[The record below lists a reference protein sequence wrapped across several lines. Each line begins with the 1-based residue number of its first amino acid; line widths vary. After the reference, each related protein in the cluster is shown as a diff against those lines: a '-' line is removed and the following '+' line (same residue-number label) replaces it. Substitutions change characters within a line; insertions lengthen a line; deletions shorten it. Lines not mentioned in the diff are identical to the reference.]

1 MELIAQTNR
10 LVHTLIDEPGCESLS
25 TAQVEHALVQIK
37 TNGRAQGVSRSL
49 RQQDLSRL
57 VDLYVLRKAPAPS
70 RRAMIECLTIL
81 ANALVWSEDLLA
93 SFEPGHVITKVLN
106 ECFQPSV
113 DAREEYLFMRLLF
126 LFTFHGRRYD
136 EKLIKTGLAAVAS
149 KISYAAAHEAVFT
162 TEMERLAFIECMKFT
177 FNLLHHYPLAV
188 DYVQGYTARALVK
201 IFYTLDPREEHDLC
215 QHISNC
221 LLCLPVAAW
230 LYENDSLT
238 VLERILAFVEIM
250 VDPVNENLRED
261 RILAPPLSLLH
272 CIVSDLFKTQQQ
284 SDESSEKRA
293 SLRSMCRERILPS
306 ASDRK
311 QVLGTTDSLASYLLR
326 ITIDPVLRTTRN
338 IIFDIFWKLSHE
350 SPDEFVGNFGLGY
363 ASSFLASHGI
373 AFPESVNTTQPST
386 PTTTS
391 DNVAGPSVNPIT
403 GQYVQYEKQTPNP
416 VDEMTEEEKERDA
429 ERMFVLFERLK
440 ANNMIKV
447 QNPVEVAARQGK
459 LHELD
464 N

>member
-1 MELIAQTNR
+1 MELISQTNR

-37 TNGRAQGVSRSL
+37 TNGRAEGVSKSL
-49 RQQDLSRL
+49 QLNDLNRL
-57 VDLYVLRKAPAPS
+57 MDLYVLRKTNPS
-70 RRAMIECLTIL
+70 RKAMIECLTIL
-81 ANALVWSEDLLA
+81 ANALVWNENLLA
-93 SFEPGHVITKVLN
+93 SFDPGHVISKVLN

-113 DAREEYLFMRLLF
+113 DAKEEYLFMRLLF
-126 LFTFHGRRYD
+126 LFTFHGRGYE
-136 EKLIKTGLAAVAS
+136 EKLIKTGLAAVAT
-149 KISYAAAHEAVFT
+149 KISYTAAHEAVFT
-162 TEMERLAFIECMKFT
+162 TDMERLSFIECMKFT
-177 FNLLHHYPLAV
+177 FNLLHHYPMAG

-201 IFYTLDPREEHDLC
+201 IFYTLDPRGEYDLC

-221 LLCLPVAAW
+221 LLCLPVSSW
-230 LYENDSLT
+230 LYENDSSM
-238 VLERILAFVEIM
+238 VLDRILSFIEIM
-250 VDPVNENLRED
+250 VNPVNEQLRED
-261 RILAPPLSLLH
+261 RILSPPLSLLH
-272 CIVSDLFKTQQQ
+272 CIVTDLFGTKQQNDKTGG
-284 SDESSEKRA
+284 DPTKREG
-293 SLRSMCRERILPS
+293 LQELCRDRILPS
-306 ASDRK
+306 ESDREK
-311 QVLGTTDSLASYLLR
+311 VLGTSESLSSYLLR

-338 IIFDIFWKLSHE
+338 IIFDVFWKLSHE

-386 PTTTS
+386 KGNNS
-391 DNVAGPSVNPIT
+391 GPAVNPIT
-403 GQYVQYEKQTPNP
+403 GQYVQYEQQQPNP

-459 LHELD
+459 LQELD

>member
-1 MELIAQTNR
+1 MELISQTHR

-37 TNGRAQGVSRSL
+37 TNGRAEGISRSL
-49 RQQDLSRL
+49 QQADLSRL
-57 VDLYVLRKAPAPS
+57 VDRYVLRKTYPS
-70 RRAMIECLTIL
+70 RRAMIECLTVL
-81 ANALVWSEDLLA
+81 ANALVWNETLLA
-93 SFEPGHVITKVLN
+93 HFDPGHVITKVLN

-113 DAREEYLFMRLLF
+113 DAKEEYLFMRLLF
-126 LFTFHGRRYD
+126 LFTFHGRRYED
-136 EKLIKTGLAAVAS
+136 KLIKTGLAAVAA
-149 KISYAAAHEAVFT
+149 KISQTASRDAVFAT
-162 TEMERLAFIECMKFT
+162 DMERLAFVECMKFT

-188 DYVQGYTARALVK
+188 DYVQGYTARALVQ
-201 IFYTLDPREEHDLC
+201 IFYTLDPRAEHDLC

-221 LLCLPVAAW
+221 LLCLPVSAW
-230 LYENDSLT
+230 LCEGDSAL
-238 VLERILAFVEIM
+238 VLGRILSFIEIM
-250 VDPVNENLRED
+250 VDPVNEQLRED

-272 CIVSDLFKTQQQ
+272 CIVSALFSQHEQQQ
-284 SDESSEKRA
+284 QQQQQQRGDWA
-293 SLRSMCRERILPS
+293 GLQTLCRERILPS
-306 ASDRK
+306 ESDRER
-311 QVLGTTDSLASYLLR
+311 VLGTTDSLSSYLLR

-350 SPDEFVGNFGLGY
+350 SPDEFVANFGLGY

-373 AFPESVNTTQPST
+373 AFPESVNTTTATAASPAQTAP
-386 PTTTS
+386 
-391 DNVAGPSVNPIT
+391 AVNPVT
-403 GQYVQYEKQTPNP
+403 GQYLQYEQRPPDP
-416 VDEMTEEEKERDA
+416 VDEMSEEEKERDA

-459 LHELD
+459 LQELD

>member
-1 MELIAQTNR
+1 MELITQTNR

-37 TNGRAQGVSRSL
+37 TNGRAQGVSKSL
-49 RQQDLSRL
+49 RLADLNRL
-57 VDLYVLRKAPAPS
+57 VDLYVLRKAGPS
-70 RRAMIECLTIL
+70 RRAMVECLTVL
-81 ANALVWSEDLLA
+81 ANALVWSEELLA
-93 SFEPGHVITKVLN
+93 SFDASHVITKVLN

-126 LFTFHGRRYD
+126 LFTFHGRRYE
-136 EKLIKTGLAAVAS
+136 EKLIKTGLAAVAT
-149 KISYAAAHEAVFT
+149 KISYTAAHEAVFT
-162 TEMERLAFIECMKFT
+162 TDMERLSFIECMKFT

-201 IFYTLDPREEHDLC
+201 IFYTLDPRGEYDLC

-221 LLCLPVAAW
+221 LLCLPVSSW
-230 LYENDSLT
+230 LYENDST
-238 VLERILAFVEIM
+238 MVLGRILSFIEIM
-250 VDPVNENLRED
+250 ANPVNEQLRED
-261 RILAPPLSLLH
+261 RILSPPLSLLH
-272 CIVSDLFKTQQQ
+272 CIVSDVFGTKQHG
-284 SDESSEKRA
+284 DDDNGKREA
-293 SLRSMCRERILPS
+293 LQALCRERILPS
-306 ASDRK
+306 DSDRK
-311 QVLGTTDSLASYLLR
+311 KVLGTTESLASYLLR

-373 AFPESVNTTQPST
+373 AFPESVDTTQT
-386 PTTTS
+386 AATK
-391 DNVAGPSVNPIT
+391 AGADGPAINPIT
-403 GQYVQYEKQTPNP
+403 GQYVQYERQDPNP
-416 VDEMTEEEKERDA
+416 VDEMSEEEKERDA

-459 LHELD
+459 LQELD